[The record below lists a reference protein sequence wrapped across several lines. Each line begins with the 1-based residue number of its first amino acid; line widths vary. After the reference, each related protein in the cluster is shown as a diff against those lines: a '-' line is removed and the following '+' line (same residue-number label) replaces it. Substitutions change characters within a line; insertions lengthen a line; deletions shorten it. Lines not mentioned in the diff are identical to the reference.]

1 MAVEAANIVDARAMD
16 EAIDWHLR
24 QADMDADAWTCFV
37 AWLEQDA
44 AHARAFDAV
53 SLDLALLSERPDLYP
68 APVAPIERQPV
79 AAPAPRRTWAWA
91 GGGIAVAAAASLTLM
106 VAPVGTGTKAS
117 PYTVATKPGERR
129 DIALNDGTRIELN
142 GATRLQLD
150 HNDSRNVVLETGEAT
165 FHVRHDAQDP
175 FTVRAGA
182 LSVQDMGTVFN
193 MERDGARLDVQVAE
207 GSVLFQPKREAVT
220 LRAGAAISAQEDLGT
235 IAVTKIDVAKVGGW
249 RSGAV
254 SFAGE
259 PFGRIA
265 AVLNRTDGVLISID
279 PSLSH
284 QPFTG
289 MVRLSGKAGQD
300 VPHIAALVGA
310 QWHRDG
316 DRWFLSPR

>member
-1 MAVEAANIVDARAMD
+1 MAVEGANIVDR
-16 EAIDWHLR
+16 AIDWHLR
-24 QADMDADAWTCFV
+24 QADMDDDAWRGFV
-37 AWLEQDA
+37 AWIEEDA

-53 SLDLALLSERPDLYP
+53 SLDLALLAERADLYP
-68 APVAPIERQPV
+68 APVAPVVRQPV
-79 AAPAPRRTWAWA
+79 AAPAPRRIWAWA

-106 VAPVGTGTKAS
+106 VAPVGMATKAS

-150 HNDSRNVVLETGEAT
+150 RNNLRSAVLETGEAI
-165 FHVRHDAQDP
+165 FHVRHDPRDP

-182 LSVQDMGTVFN
+182 MTVQDMGTVFN
-193 MERDGARLDVQVAE
+193 MEHDGARLDVQVAE

-220 LRAGAAISAQEDLGT
+220 LNAGAAISAREDLGT

-254 SFAGE
+254 SFTGE

-265 AVLNRTDGVLISID
+265 AVLNRTDGVLVSVD
-279 PSLSH
+279 PSLSR

-300 VPHIAALVGA
+300 VPHIAALIGA
-310 QWHRDG
+310 QWHQDG